1 MDENK
6 GKKRKNATAKQRV
19 EFRSK
24 TREEINKMRVPGVP
38 YLPAPPDPNLFKKG
52 MEIKL
57 TKFTVKYFIVSSVS
71 KGYNFSDCFHSLVQI
86 STRATLC

>member
-1 MDENK
+1 MEEDNTK
-6 GKKRKNATAKQRV
+6 AKRRKTATVKQRL

-52 MEIKL
+52 REIKP
-57 TKFTVKYFIVSSVS
+57 TI
-71 KGYNFSDCFHSLVQI
+71 SL
-86 STRATLC
+86 

>member
-1 MDENK
+1 MEEGK
-6 GKKRKNATAKQRV
+6 KVKKRKNATAKQRV

-52 MEIKL
+52 MELNI
-57 TKFTVKYFIVSSVS
+57 FTVK
-71 KGYNFSDCFHSLVQI
+71 C
-86 STRATLC
+86 